1 MAPSLN
7 AAQYSESPELCA
19 SGHRKKKGGAIE
31 ECQPAARGIPSEM
44 YYVLM
49 SCAKKFTI
57 QSWVDMKV
65 YVGAQEHLKQFT
77 ACRTCFKNNRH

>member
-44 YYVLM
+44 CLCHVQKNLQFRVGWIGR
-49 SCAKKFTI
+49 FT
-57 QSWVDMKV
+57 S
-65 YVGAQEHLKQFT
+65 EHRST
-77 ACRTCFKNNRH
+77 